1 MHCLYMFT
9 HFSFMLTKK
18 IWGCEMVLWLGV
30 SYTPTLLSISECK
43 VCMNFTQNLYEIY
56 CVWIYQET
64 FLSLQFDQ
72 STIRSVYILT
82 KNAKIVRLTHI
93 YQSLLFGDL
102 TAVFVSCIL
111 QQTGWIS
118 WVGDFGGR
126 GGESWYAAESSVSD
140 HWATGQTSS
149 HRFLHMQW
157 HVCIT
162 WPTST
167 FMRISEY
174 PQFAVS
180 K

>member
-1 MHCLYMFT
+1 MLRLQDGLVGGSFLYT
-9 HFSFMLTKK
+9 NSFKYL
-18 IWGCEMVLWLGV
+18 WGVKCVWILH
-30 SYTPTLLSISECK
+30 K
-43 VCMNFTQNLYEIY
+43 NLYAIY
-56 CVWIYQET
+56 CVQIYQEP

-93 YQSLLFGDL
+93 FQSLLLGDL

-118 WVGDFGGR
+118 WMGDFGGR

-162 WPTST
+162 WPIST
-167 FMRISEY
+167 LMRISEY